1 MTQAT
6 ILPTEQQ
13 VTEFQESLNLTA
25 LAWTDAKNGNVM
37 SYPDNEEYVTEYKEA
52 FKLLYFI

>member
-13 VTEFQESLNLTA
+13 VTEFQQSLDLTA
-25 LAWTDAKNGNVM
+25 LAWTDAKKGNVM
-37 SYPDNEEYVTEYKEA
+37 SYPDNEEYVNEYKEA
-52 FKLLYFI
+52 IRLLFFI